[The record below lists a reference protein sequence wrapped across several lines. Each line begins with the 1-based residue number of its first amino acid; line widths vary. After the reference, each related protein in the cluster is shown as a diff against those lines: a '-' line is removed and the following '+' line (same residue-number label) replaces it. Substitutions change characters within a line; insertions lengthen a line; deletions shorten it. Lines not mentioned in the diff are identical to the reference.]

1 MSRSLS
7 VNSYSSLPNNWP
19 RELSSHRDESLV
31 KKTAPHKHIVPE
43 GQNFGRPPLSSY
55 FCLTRQWLP
64 ALSSQRDES
73 LVKKTAPRKHI
84 VPEGQ
89 NFVKQA
95 YWRITGLIALVFFF
109 FTFSSKAND
118 PAYDFQKAN
127 ELYQKQNY
135 DSAAKIYE
143 QLIAKEYYSAEVYY
157 NLANCYYKLDNVSH
171 AILNYER
178 ALKLKPDDEDILFNL
193 KVAQL
198 KVIDKIETV
207 PEIFYVRWAKS
218 ISSLL
223 TTDNWSRL
231 VIICIWIMF
240 LFAAMYVL
248 SSAVV
253 MKRIGFLMATI
264 FLLVT
269 IAVFLISRQSYSTQ
283 VQQKRAVVMSMSA
296 YVKSSPGDNNT
307 DLFVLHEGTRMD
319 ILDSYDNWVKIRIA
333 NGSIGWLKSADIEEI

>member
-1 MSRSLS
+1 MKRLSVIRYPLNGNSRSWLLATLFFLI
-7 VNSYSSLPNNWP
+7 Y
-19 RELSSHRDESLV
+19 
-31 KKTAPHKHIVPE
+31 
-43 GQNFGRPPLSSY
+43 FG
-55 FCLTRQWLP
+55 
-64 ALSSQRDES
+64 
-73 LVKKTAPRKHI
+73 
-84 VPEGQ
+84 
-89 NFVKQA
+89 N
-95 YWRITGLIALVFFF
+95 
-109 FTFSSKAND
+109 TFAND

-143 QLIAKEYYSAEVYY
+143 QLAAKEYYSAEVYY

-198 KVIDKIETV
+198 KVVDKIETV
-207 PEIFYVRWAKS
+207 PEIFYVRWTKS

-223 TTDNWSRL
+223 TTDNWSSL

-240 LFAAMYVL
+240 MFAAMYVI

-253 MKRIGFLMATI
+253 MKRIGFLMAAL

-269 IAVFLISRQSYSTQ
+269 IGVFRIARQSYSSQ

-307 DLFVLHEGTRMD
+307 DLFLLHEGTRMD

-333 NGSIGWLKSADIEEI
+333 NGSIGWVKSIEIEEI